1 MAPSQGPAPSPREMP
16 DGALRVPGG
25 CGRAGPWAPHAC
37 PVWCLRP
44 PPFPSPWQCHTYV
57 GPGGGRL
64 LARIGA
70 PAAAAFG
77 KPSCGLPSGQ
87 ISGFQINAAP
97 LLSPGLAAGP
107 PFPHAEAT
115 RVRHTV
121 ARLHDLSG
129 VTKWQT
135 HVSSGKT
142 RSQRARWRS
151 ILHRQPQ
158 PAPSGAP
165 GCSGR
170 VLCLEPDF
178 VLFCFFNQFGAQT
191 LAEPHRSQRCRQ
203 AHGAAVRSGQ
213 EEPSTDA
220 GGRGAELALLR
231 RKTWGWRGPWAARKR
246 KVTGG
251 FCPCRGGVR
260 PVQRGVHDLQVG
272 QQGDAHR
279 QLLPLLLV
287 GALTPRQLPA
297 GFPAP
302 TGTSVPSPGLEA
314 PSVGSLG
321 WDAPGEGSRKGWG
334 PREPL

>member
-1 MAPSQGPAPSPREMP
+1 MAPRQGPAPSPREMP

-25 CGRAGPWAPHAC
+25 CGRAGPWAPRAC
-37 PVWCLRP
+37 PVWS

-70 PAAAAFG
+70 PAAAAAFG

-97 LLSPGLAAGP
+97 LLSPGLAASP

-165 GCSGR
+165 GCSGW

-178 VLFCFFNQFGAQT
+178 VLFCFFNQFGVQT
-191 LAEPHRSQRCRQ
+191 LAEPRRSQRCRQ
-203 AHGAAVRSGQ
+203 ARGAAVRSGQ

-220 GGRGAELALLR
+220 GGRGAELALLQ

-287 GALTPRQLPA
+287 GAPTPRQLPA

-321 WDAPGEGSRKGWG
+321 WDTPGEGFRKGWG
-334 PREPL
+334 PGEPP

>member
-1 MAPSQGPAPSPREMP
+1 MP
-16 DGALRVPGG
+16 NEALRVPGG

-70 PAAAAFG
+70 PAAAAAFG

-142 RSQRARWRS
+142 CSQRARWRS

-178 VLFCFFNQFGAQT
+178 VLFCFVFLTSLGCRPWQSP
-191 LAEPHRSQRCRQ
+191 AEAS
-203 AHGAAVRSGQ
+203 GAARRAVPRFDQGRKSRARMREG
-213 EEPSTDA
+213 EALSSHFS
-220 GGRGAELALLR
+220 GGRRGA
-231 RKTWGWRGPWAARKR
+231 GVGRG
-246 KVTGG
+246 
-251 FCPCRGGVR
+251 
-260 PVQRGVHDLQVG
+260 QRESG
-272 QQGDAHR
+272 
-279 QLLPLLLV
+279 
-287 GALTPRQLPA
+287 
-297 GFPAP
+297 
-302 TGTSVPSPGLEA
+302 
-314 PSVGSLG
+314 
-321 WDAPGEGSRKGWG
+321 K
-334 PREPL
+334 